1 MKFLNPIKSVW
12 RRGFDYKG
20 ITTKKDFID
29 YFIIRF
35 IIWLILTF
43 PFEILLGFLSY
54 YQYEILNYENNFV
67 LIQLI
72 SVISQTLSLGKSI
85 FVIGSVVVEIPLTI
99 RCLRNEGKGLQW
111 VFLNIINP
119 FGLLIILLIP
129 LRKSK
134 PSNEII
140 EK

>member
-1 MKFLNPIKSVW
+1 MKFLNPIKSTW
-12 RRGFDYKG
+12 RKGFDYKG

-35 IIWLILTF
+35 IIWIILTF
-43 PFEILLGFLSY
+43 PFDILLGILNY
-54 YQYEILNYENNFV
+54 YQYVVLNYENILTE
-67 LIQLI
+67 LIN
-72 SVISQTLSLGKSI
+72 VVSQTLTLGKSI
-85 FVIGSVVVEIPLTI
+85 FMIGSIVVEIPLTI
-99 RCLRNEGKGLQW
+99 RCLRNAGKRWQW

-129 LRKSK
+129 LRKSN
-134 PSNEII
+134 PTNEII

>member
-20 ITTKKDFID
+20 ITTRKDFID

-35 IIWLILTF
+35 IVWLILTF
-43 PFEILLGFLSY
+43 PLDILLGFLY
-54 YQYEILNYENNFV
+54 NYQNELLNYENNFV

-72 SVISQTLSLGKSI
+72 SVFSQTLSLGKSI

-99 RCLRNEGKGLQW
+99 RWN
-111 VFLNIINP
+111 
-119 FGLLIILLIP
+119 
-129 LRKSK
+129 
-134 PSNEII
+134 
-140 EK
+140 

>member
-1 MKFLNPIKSVW
+1 MKYLNPIKSVW
-12 RRGFDYKG
+12 RKGFDYKG

-54 YQYEILNYENNFV
+54 YQYEILNYENNVV

-72 SVISQTLSLGKSI
+72 NVISETLSLGKSI
-85 FVIGSVVVEIPLTI
+85 FLIGSVVVEIPLTI
-99 RCLRNEGKGLQW
+99 RCLRKAGKRWQW
-111 VFLNIINP
+111 VFFNILNP
-119 FGLLIILLIP
+119 YGLLIILLIP

>member
-1 MKFLNPIKSVW
+1 MKFLNPIKSTW
-12 RRGFDYKG
+12 RKGFDYKG

-35 IIWLILTF
+35 IIWIILTF
-43 PFEILLGFLSY
+43 PFDILLGILNY
-54 YQYEILNYENNFV
+54 YQYVVLNYENILTE
-67 LIQLI
+67 LIN
-72 SVISQTLSLGKSI
+72 VVSQTLTLGKSI
-85 FVIGSVVVEIPLTI
+85 FMIGSIVVEIPLTI
-99 RCLRNEGKGLQW
+99 RCLRNAGKRWQW

-134 PSNEII
+134 PTNEII

>member
-1 MKFLNPIKSVW
+1 LKFLNPIKSTW
-12 RRGFDYKG
+12 RKGFDYKG

-35 IIWLILTF
+35 IIWIILTF
-43 PFEILLGFLSY
+43 PFDILLGILNY
-54 YQYEILNYENNFV
+54 YQYVVLNYENILTE
-67 LIQLI
+67 LIN
-72 SVISQTLSLGKSI
+72 VVSQTLTLGKSI
-85 FVIGSVVVEIPLTI
+85 FMIGSIVVEIPLTI
-99 RCLRNEGKGLQW
+99 RCLRNAGKRWQW

-134 PSNEII
+134 PTNEII